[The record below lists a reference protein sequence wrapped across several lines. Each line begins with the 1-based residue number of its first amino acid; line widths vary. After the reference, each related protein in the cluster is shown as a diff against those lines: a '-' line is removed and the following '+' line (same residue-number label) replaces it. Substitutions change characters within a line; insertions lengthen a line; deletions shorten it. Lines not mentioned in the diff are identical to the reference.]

1 VSTPARKSPVVIPQ
15 TSQPRIVVLAD
26 HHARGARIKTMLEPH
41 VSADLLL
48 LDEVRGGIDAD
59 MVIVASSLRDLDAI
73 VALRQVL
80 GRAPRATTRIFTI
93 DGNERALVVQAYSL
107 GATDVVFTP
116 FSGKVLRARLPL
128 EGKTPKPR
136 AAVVGE
142 CGRALE
148 AIFSD
153 IAQGRAVDLKRTQE
167 ATHQII
173 GSVAAIGLSGWI
185 DDVRRHHEG
194 TFQHCLLVAGV
205 AVDFGM
211 SINIAGTDLINIG
224 LAATLHDIGK
234 AAIEVE
240 ILDKSGELTA
250 DERAIVERHP
260 TLGYES
266 VKYLDGLPVDVRDAV
281 RDHHELLDGSGYPD
295 ALRGDQISDIVRLT
309 TIADIYA
316 ALVEKRA
323 YRLQYTHAKAYSI
336 METMGGR
343 LDQHLLQAFR
353 PVAFGHY

>member
-295 ALRGDQISDIVRLT
+295 RLKGGAIGDLT
-309 TIADIYA
+309 RIITIADIFA
-316 ALVEKRA
+316 TLIGE
-323 YRLQYTHAKAYSI
+323 
-336 METMGGR
+336 
-343 LDQHLLQAFR
+343 R
-353 PVAFGHY
+353 PSAPPMTRVDAFGTLCDMTGQLEQPLVAAFGATALRR

>member
-1 VSTPARKSPVVIPQ
+1 MSTPARKSPAIIPQ
-15 TSQPRIVVLAD
+15 TSAPRIVVLAD
-26 HHARGARIKTMLEPH
+26 HHSRGARIKTMLEPH
-41 VSADLLL
+41 VSADLLV
-48 LDEVRGGIDAD
+48 LDEVRGAIDAD
-59 MVIVASSLRDLDAI
+59 MVIVAASLRDLDTI

-80 GRAPRATTRIFTI
+80 GRAPRAATRIFTI

-153 IAQGRAVDLKRTQE
+153 IAQGRTVDLKRTQE

-240 ILDKSGELTA
+240 ILDKPGELTA

-295 ALRGDQISDIVRLT
+295 RLKGGAIGDLT
-309 TIADIYA
+309 RIITIADIFST
-316 ALVEKRA
+316 LIGE
-323 YRLQYTHAKAYSI
+323 
-336 METMGGR
+336 
-343 LDQHLLQAFR
+343 R
-353 PVAFGHY
+353 PSAPAMTRVDAFGTLSDMTGQLEQPLVAAFGATALRR